1 MRKFPRSRA
10 LCVAMSTPPRAPS
23 TPIIA
28 RGPVPHAT
36 HDDREALVR
45 REWREGDVQHNL
57 AVAAMAG
64 MAFEQARQVAVAATP
79 AERPLL

>member
-1 MRKFPRSRA
+1 MCKFPDA
-10 LCVAMSTPPRAPS
+10 AAFWVAMSTTPRVPS
-23 TPIIA
+23 TPIVT
-28 RGPVPHAT
+28 RGPLPVVT

-64 MAFEQARQVAVAATP
+64 MPFEQARQVAVAATP
-79 AERPLL
+79 AEHPLV

>member
-1 MRKFPRSRA
+1 MPQ
-10 LCVAMSTPPRAPS
+10 V
-23 TPIIA
+23 
-28 RGPVPHAT
+28 T
-36 HDDREALVR
+36 HEDREALVR

>member
-1 MRKFPRSRA
+1 
-10 LCVAMSTPPRAPS
+10 MSPPPRVPS
-23 TPIIA
+23 TPSA
-28 RGPVPHAT
+28 APGPLPLVT

-64 MAFEQARQVAVAATP
+64 MPFELARQIAVAATP
-79 AERPLL
+79 AERSLL